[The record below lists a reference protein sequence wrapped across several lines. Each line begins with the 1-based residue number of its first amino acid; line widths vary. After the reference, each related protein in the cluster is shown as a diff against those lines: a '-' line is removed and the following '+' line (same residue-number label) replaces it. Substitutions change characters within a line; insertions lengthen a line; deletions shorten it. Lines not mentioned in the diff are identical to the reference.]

1 MKTVKSRLFKKYLER
16 RKLRARFCLPHGW
29 LHISEKKL
37 LKTPILLVQEL
48 RISEKYSAFGPTLT
62 LILPIFGERK
72 ISKLYKFKRVGLST
86 FKEISQKFVYNSTVI
101 IF

>member
-1 MKTVKSRLFKKYLER
+1 MSFESAFCMKIVKSRLFKKYLKK
-16 RKLRARFCLPHGW
+16 RKSPTRFSLPLGW

-72 ISKLYKFKRVGLST
+72 IGKLYKFKRVGLST
-86 FKEISQKFVYNSTVI
+86 FKEIS
-101 IF
+101 

>member
-1 MKTVKSRLFKKYLER
+1 MKTARSRLFKKYLEK

-37 LKTPILLVQEL
+37 LKTPIPLVQEL

-72 ISKLYKFKRVGLST
+72 IGKLYKFKRVGLST
-86 FKEISQKFVYNSTVI
+86 FKEIS
-101 IF
+101 